1 MFSFINCYIYI
12 FICYVGGIKNEKKHY
27 MILREKVDDGKG
39 DIIYNL
45 FSINVD
51 MLIVTMSARSML
63 DTLGFG
69 SFLDRI
75 VYDTFRNH
83 IILDCDVVINDTKR

>member
-1 MFSFINCYIYI
+1 M
-12 FICYVGGIKNEKKHY
+12 EKQTLY
-27 MILREKVDDGKG
+27 DFLRELVDDGQG

-51 MLIVTMSARSML
+51 MVIVTMSAKSML

-69 SFLDRI
+69 SFLNRT
-75 VYDTFRNH
+75 VYDTFRNN

>member
-1 MFSFINCYIYI
+1 M
-12 FICYVGGIKNEKKHY
+12 KKTLY
-27 MILREKVDDGKG
+27 DFLRELVDGGKG

-51 MLIVTMSARSML
+51 MLIVTMSAKSML

-69 SFLDRI
+69 SF
-75 VYDTFRNH
+75 
-83 IILDCDVVINDTKR
+83 

>member
-1 MFSFINCYIYI
+1 M
-12 FICYVGGIKNEKKHY
+12 KKTLY
-27 MILREKVDDGKG
+27 KFLRELVDDGKG

-51 MLIVTMSARSML
+51 MVIVTMDAKSML
-63 DTLGFG
+63 DTLGVG
-69 SFLDRI
+69 SFLNRT
-75 VYDTFRNH
+75 VYDIFRNN

>member
-1 MFSFINCYIYI
+1 M
-12 FICYVGGIKNEKKHY
+12 KNTLY
-27 MILREKVDDGKG
+27 DFLRELVDGGKG

-51 MLIVTMSARSML
+51 MLIVTMSAKSML

-69 SFLDRI
+69 SFLNRT
-75 VYDTFRNH
+75 VYNTFRNN

>member
-1 MFSFINCYIYI
+1 M
-12 FICYVGGIKNEKKHY
+12 EKQRLY
-27 MILREKVDDGKG
+27 DFLRE
-39 DIIYNL
+39 L
-45 FSINVD
+45 VD

-69 SFLDRI
+69 NFLNRT
-75 VYDTFRNH
+75 VYDSFRNN

>member
-1 MFSFINCYIYI
+1 M
-12 FICYVGGIKNEKKHY
+12 KKHY
-27 MILREKVDDGKG
+27 MSFLRELVDGGKG
-39 DIIYNL
+39 DKIYNL
-45 FSINVD
+45 FTFNVD
-51 MLIVTMSARSML
+51 MVIVTMSAKSML

-75 VYDTFRNH
+75 VYDTFRNY

>member
-1 MFSFINCYIYI
+1 MLCRRDKK
-12 FICYVGGIKNEKKHY
+12 KNEKKKTLY
-27 MILREKVDDGKG
+27 VLRELVDEGKG

-45 FSINVD
+45 FSINID
-51 MLIVTMSARSML
+51 ILIVTMSAKSML

-69 SFLDRI
+69 SFLNRT
-75 VYDTFRNH
+75 VYDSFRNN

>member
-1 MFSFINCYIYI
+1 M
-12 FICYVGGIKNEKKHY
+12 EKQTLY
-27 MILREKVDDGKG
+27 DFLRELVDGGKG

-51 MLIVTMSARSML
+51 MLIVTMSAKSML

-69 SFLDRI
+69 SFLNRT
-75 VYDTFRNH
+75 VYDTFRNN